1 MGTEITN
8 TTVDDETILLSNGLT
23 SVFLDTL
30 CLAGCDIAFK
40 PYQKDLMLWFAQRDW
55 TLTGM
60 GFEGFDISEII
71 WDTADFDAQK
81 TFILEVIDRVFEET
95 NWDLL
100 GYDPNKDWLFDAMGK
115 FKGMIQKYSADKIEN
130 GSQIQIYDF
139 NNTVKKYEICEK
151 HKVYKHSGGCIVCN
165 NG

>member
-8 TTVDDETILLSNGLT
+8 TAVDDETIAMSNGLT

-60 GFEGFDISEII
+60 GFEGFDISQII
-71 WDTADFDAQK
+71 WDAAIFEEQK
-81 TFILEVIDRVFEET
+81 KFILETVDRDTEE
-95 NWDLL
+95 
-100 GYDPNKDWLFDAMGK
+100 
-115 FKGMIQKYSADKIEN
+115 
-130 GSQIQIYDF
+130 
-139 NNTVKKYEICEK
+139 YE
-151 HKVYKHSGGCIVCN
+151 
-165 NG
+165 